1 MTTRIALGIEYNGAA
16 FYGWQRQLS
25 PVLPTIQATLER
37 ALAQV
42 AAHEVALSCA
52 GRTDA
57 GVHAAGQVVHFDAN
71 IDRGAKAWI
80 MGTNTHLP
88 PEIRVQ
94 WAAPVASDFHARH
107 SARSRRYRYVLY
119 DEPVKPTVLVGQLTH
134 VRSPLDI
141 AAMHAAAQL
150 LVGEHDFSA
159 FRAAGCQANGAVR
172 EIRFI
177 TVTRQRRFIV
187 VEVEAN
193 AFLQHMVRNI
203 VGTLLVVG
211 HGKAPLDWVGDVL
224 ASRDRKQAGDTARP
238 DGLYLVGVQYEA
250 DAGIPRMPYGPCFL

>member
-25 PVLPTIQATLER
+25 PILPTIQATLEQ
-37 ALAQV
+37 ALARV
-42 AAHEVALSCA
+42 AAHEVSLSCA

-71 IDRGAKAWI
+71 IDRGAKAWVR
-80 MGTNTHLP
+80 GTNTHLP
-88 PEIRVQ
+88 AEIRVQ
-94 WAAPVASDFHARH
+94 WATPVADDFHARH

-134 VRSPLDI
+134 VRSPLDTD
-141 AAMHAAAQL
+141 AMHAAAQL

-159 FRAAGCQANGAVR
+159 FRAAGCQANGPVR

-177 TVTRQRRFIV
+177 TICRQRRFIV
-187 VEVEAN
+187 VEIEAN

-203 VGTLLVVG
+203 VGTLLAVG
-211 HGKAPLDWVGDVL
+211 QGRAPLDWVGEVL
-224 ASRDRKQAGDTARP
+224 ASRDRQQAGKTARP
-238 DGLYLVGVQYEA
+238 DGLYLVGVQYEPE
-250 DAGIPRMPYGPCFL
+250 AGIPQMAYGPCFL